1 MYHDGRAGAAN
12 RDGRDRS
19 GFALGR
25 PSRPSL
31 LFFCSALS
39 SLLFLN
45 VDACTVIVKPKARPE
60 FILSADINGDKQVF
74 LVHDGKK
81 ISTEEAARLILEPM
95 LFP

>member
-1 MYHDGRAGAAN
+1 MTEGQGRLTGTDETVPALLSA
-12 RDGRDRS
+12 DR
-19 GFALGR
+19 LVR
-25 PSRPSL
+25 PCS
-31 LFFCSALS
+31 FFCSALS